1 VSHVVELPLDGG
13 EVVFV
18 EVAEEDAGLDRVG
31 RPATVLREAS
41 ETLESALRRTRPA
54 VQAVLNEIRQI
65 AEPPDRIT
73 LTFGIKFTAA
83 AGVVVAQA
91 SSEGNFEVT
100 VEWTRQS
107 STRTG

>member
-1 VSHVVELPLDGG
+1 VVELPLDGG

-18 EVAEEDAGLDRVG
+18 EVAEEDAAGLERVG

-41 ETLESALRRTRPA
+41 ETLENALRRTRPA
-54 VQAVLNEIRQI
+54 VQAVLNELRQT
-65 AEPPDRIT
+65 AQPPDRIT
-73 LTFGIKFTAA
+73 LTFGIKVTAA

-100 VEWTRQS
+100 VEWAGQP